1 MRLMAIEIYVRAW
14 AGAWRRPADEQS
26 TLALESA
33 GQAAEGWWMQVALA
47 LLLLSMSAM
56 AWSLRRPLPRQRA
69 QWRGG
74 PAGDR
79 FEAIFQAMPFPAFCK
94 DARGGY
100 LAVNRAYEDAFG
112 IEARRLIGRDLSQTR
127 HLDLDCER
135 MHAAHLQL
143 IRSAGSASDELVL
156 SDPRHGARSFRL
168 WLTAMGPR
176 VDGTALLGIVVA
188 AERPP
193 APRAPASGSA
203 RMALDPALLSALGH
217 DVRTPLTG
225 IMGALELL
233 GYSELTTRQRA
244 LVSGAENASHALQ
257 AILDELLALARL
269 ETQNMATAQPFDL
282 RGLLAGLQA
291 GGVLDFDARL
301 APRLIG
307 DGDALRRALG
317 RLLAH
322 YFSLGLGRA
331 PRWDV
336 RVLAQG
342 AQWQSIELVLAPLT
356 DTAGRTGI
364 PPAASR
370 GNELAWIAAC
380 KLCESMGFSLR
391 EQGNCWSEPRFV
403 VHGCMPT
410 AAGGTRRE
418 TGRAPC
424 PGAAELARLARED
437 AGRVAGRLADVFG
450 EDTAAMADYLHLVR
464 NEEQRLQ
471 LNLDACDT
479 ARLREAAHFLAGM
492 GSFFGAQRL
501 AGMAT
506 AVELGRG
513 RDEVIE
519 QAEALRAYLIGFIAS
534 LQGSTGE
541 VTAITNNT
549 TVISDVSHG
558 NRASAAL
565 EL

>member
-1 MRLMAIEIYVRAW
+1 MRILFAGIIARYPFGGVTWCSLMY
-14 AGAWRRPADEQS
+14 
-26 TLALESA
+26 
-33 GQAAEGWWMQVALA
+33 
-47 LLLLSMSAM
+47 
-56 AWSLRRPLPRQRA
+56 
-69 QWRGG
+69 
-74 PAGDR
+74 
-79 FEAIFQAMPFPAFCK
+79 
-94 DARGGY
+94 
-100 LAVNRAYEDAFG
+100 
-112 IEARRLIGRDLSQTR
+112 
-127 HLDLDCER
+127 
-135 MHAAHLQL
+135 
-143 IRSAGSASDELVL
+143 
-156 SDPRHGARSFRL
+156 
-168 WLTAMGPR
+168 
-176 VDGTALLGIVVA
+176 LLGL
-188 AERPP
+188 R
-193 APRAPASGSA
+193 
-203 RMALDPALLSALGH
+203 ALGH

-244 LVSGAENASHALQ
+244 LVSGADNASHALQ

-307 DGDALRRALG
+307 DGDALRRAMG

-342 AQWQSIELVLAPLT
+342 AQWQSIELVLAPLP

-364 PPAASR
+364 RPVVSR

-418 TGRAPC
+418 TIVGGDGRH
-424 PGAAELARLARED
+424 ELLDLE
-437 AGRVAGRLADVFG
+437 RVARVD
-450 EDTAAMADYLHLVR
+450 HRHVR
-464 NEEQRLQ
+464 
-471 LNLDACDT
+471 
-479 ARLREAAHFLAGM
+479 
-492 GSFFGAQRL
+492 
-501 AGMAT
+501 
-506 AVELGRG
+506 
-513 RDEVIE
+513 
-519 QAEALRAYLIGFIAS
+519 
-534 LQGSTGE
+534 
-541 VTAITNNT
+541 
-549 TVISDVSHG
+549 HG
-558 NRASAAL
+558 PK
-565 EL
+565 